1 MSEIDDVLL
10 TPPEAA
16 ALLRTTAKSL
26 GVIRCR
32 GGGPPFV
39 KIGRRVCYR
48 RSALSEFI
56 TANERNHT
64 RHSPTHGS

>member
-1 MSEIDDVLL
+1 MSDNDNVLL
-10 TPPEAA
+10 TPDEAA
-16 ALLRTTAKSL
+16 TLLRTSAKSL

-48 RSALSEFI
+48 RSALNEFI
-56 TANERNHT
+56 AHNERNHT
-64 RHSPTHGS
+64 RREARL